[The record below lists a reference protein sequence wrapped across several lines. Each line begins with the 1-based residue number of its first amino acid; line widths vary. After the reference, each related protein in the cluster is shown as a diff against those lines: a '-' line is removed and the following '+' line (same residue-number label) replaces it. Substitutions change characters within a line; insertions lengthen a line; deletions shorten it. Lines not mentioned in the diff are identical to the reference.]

1 MMASRLGF
9 SVSLWPCPLRHF
21 TGIPCP
27 TCGMTRSLLALAQ
40 GDWSASLS
48 YHLFGVVLVG
58 GLALMTLHWL
68 LEVTQRQRIQTFYTR
83 LCRRRDVQ
91 ITAAALLM
99 VYYGTR
105 LWFWAQ
111 SGELQVAIAQSP
123 LGQFW

>member
-1 MMASRLGF
+1 
-9 SVSLWPCPLRHF
+9 
-21 TGIPCP
+21 
-27 TCGMTRSLLALAQ
+27 
-40 GDWSASLS
+40 
-48 YHLFGVVLVG
+48 
-58 GLALMTLHWL
+58 MTLHWL